1 MTIDGSERTNDVTAQ
16 LTDDQQH
23 RGLINQSGCRNVSRC
38 QRLSYS
44 RLRLS
49 GRSCSAYL

>member
-23 RGLINQSGCRNVSRC
+23 RRLINQSD
-38 QRLSYS
+38 Q
-44 RLRLS
+44 
-49 GRSCSAYL
+49 